1 MGLGENRWGGRSW
14 AGVRFSRHAKNRM
27 RHYKILFSEVEL
39 AAAYPIRREVDE
51 DGNPCLTGLG
61 AGNRAIIVVL
71 AKDDL
76 DFVITTFPDD

>member
-1 MGLGENRWGGRSW
+1 MR
-14 AGVRFSRHAKNRM
+14 RH
-27 RHYKILFSEVEL
+27 KILFSEVEL
-39 AAAYPIRREVDE
+39 AAAYPLRREVDD
-51 DGNPCLTGLG
+51 DGNPRLTGLG

>member
-1 MGLGENRWGGRSW
+1 
-14 AGVRFSRHAKNRM
+14 M

-51 DGNPCLTGLG
+51 DGNPRLTGLG
-61 AGNRAIIVVL
+61 TGNRAIIVVL

-76 DFVITTFPDD
+76 NFVITTFPED

>member
-1 MGLGENRWGGRSW
+1 MLGRPPWT
-14 AGVRFSRHAKNRM
+14 GVRFSRHAKNRM

-39 AAAYPIRREVDE
+39 AVGYPIRREVDE
-51 DGNPCLTGLG
+51 DGNSRLTGLG